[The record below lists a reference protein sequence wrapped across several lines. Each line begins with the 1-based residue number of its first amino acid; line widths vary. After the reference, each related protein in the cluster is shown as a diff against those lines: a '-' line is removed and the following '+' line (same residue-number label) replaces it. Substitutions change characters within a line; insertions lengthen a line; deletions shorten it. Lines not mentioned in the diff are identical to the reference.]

1 MSTEPSLSH
10 EQEDDTSVYVAP
22 SPRVRHFFS
31 NLPSTQRSLLRPCLA
46 PDESLSPAQLLT
58 PLRALWKRFRLDR
71 FTDLTPR
78 QHLFLTGT
86 TTPAH
91 LPDKERF
98 SLFSRFGFGLM
109 NRLVLDDHIDL
120 VPLVQSLSQ
129 THLPCSI
136 RLNMWLLCL
145 TGLDSS
151 ALRHELLEVRD
162 WLAAAASGADPQDIE
177 AVLVPPLRELAHNSD
192 DSELAQLLDTSHAP
206 GEVLAALNQWV
217 HALQADTFD
226 QEATSAPGATSHAPD
241 SHVTLHDF
249 PFDPIDRPSPID
261 AWVMKL
267 RGVDADQLSQIRNRL
282 TTVQSAATRL
292 LGDAPNLTSTIEFT
306 QLARELNSLATSWLT
321 TWPGADELTKDRRE
335 AAQVYQEAYALLG
348 PDVDGLLADASINPR
363 ELHTIVELTKRK
375 DLLDRAPQWIWLLDD
390 DSPTSDTTKPP
401 NSLAH
406 ARALLRPEIR
416 NRIQTL
422 LHHLD
427 ELDEPTALQWLDGP
441 PPGET
446 VSDHIDHWYN
456 QVRDFFRTAPVEL
469 VSVLK
474 ADRAP
479 GASLHTLVQDV
490 SRFPYLKESLQS
502 SVADQILE
510 HLRDVPGTQQRLVLA
525 EFCDAVDHYRNKVGD
540 RRLMLNLTMSKF
552 YSATTG

>member
-1 MSTEPSLSH
+1 MPSRSKSPKRHYLKIPASIAEYYPGQRPDDAKIQVSKAALPQDPCLRWRTAIFDDTTAGGKAMVVEPLLPNAKGTIAAGPGDRFRIQIAKDDYRTDTLFVIRVENATTPRRVLRTIHASFAVWPGGSPPSLDPIASSFQDILTEPSLSH

-206 GEVLAALNQWV
+206 GEVLARPQSMGTRASGRYV
-217 HALQADTFD
+217 R
-226 QEATSAPGATSHAPD
+226 PRG
-241 SHVTLHDF
+241 HVGTGRHF
-249 PFDPIDRPSPID
+249 PR
-261 AWVMKL
+261 
-267 RGVDADQLSQIRNRL
+267 
-282 TTVQSAATRL
+282 TRL
-292 LGDAPNLTSTIEFT
+292 PCYA
-306 QLARELNSLATSWLT
+306 ARLS
-321 TWPGADELTKDRRE
+321 
-335 AAQVYQEAYALLG
+335 
-348 PDVDGLLADASINPR
+348 
-363 ELHTIVELTKRK
+363 
-375 DLLDRAPQWIWLLDD
+375 
-390 DSPTSDTTKPP
+390 
-401 NSLAH
+401 
-406 ARALLRPEIR
+406 LRPHR
-416 NRIQTL
+416 QT
-422 LHHLD
+422 
-427 ELDEPTALQWLDGP
+427 
-441 PPGET
+441 
-446 VSDHIDHWYN
+446 
-456 QVRDFFRTAPVEL
+456 
-469 VSVLK
+469 
-474 ADRAP
+474 
-479 GASLHTLVQDV
+479 
-490 SRFPYLKESLQS
+490 
-502 SVADQILE
+502 VA
-510 HLRDVPGTQQRLVLA
+510 
-525 EFCDAVDHYRNKVGD
+525 N
-540 RRLMLNLTMSKF
+540 RRLG
-552 YSATTG
+552 YEVAWC